1 MDTNKETVPRFE
13 GCNWDE
19 PVVKV
24 QRNGRETTLHRK
36 VLTRG
41 VKTLNVGNVMKQAK
55 ELLRRGIE
63 VRLSDECGNEA
74 VRFFPLASTDCKRMF
89 VKSQAMG
96 GFSQCLA
103 DKKLRIRHCGKEIGK
118 VETKRLVDE
127 QSALCSATEPDRPNV
142 TPDTV
147 VTCPNCGTEF
157 RVGRSMKE

>member
-19 PVVKV
+19 PVVNV
-24 QRNGRETTLHRK
+24 QRNGTKTTLHRK

-41 VKTLNVGNVMKQAK
+41 VKTLCVGNVMKEVKA
-55 ELLRRGIE
+55 LLRRGIE
-63 VRLSDECGNEA
+63 VRLSDEYGNEA
-74 VRFFPLASTDCKRMF
+74 VRFFPLASTDCKKMF
-89 VKSQAMG
+89 VKAQAMG
-96 GFSQCLA
+96 NFGHCLA
-103 DKKLRIRHCGKEIGK
+103 DKKLRVRHCGKEIGK
-118 VETKRLVDE
+118 AETKELVDE
-127 QSALCSATEPDRPNV
+127 QSSAYSDTKPDRPSV